1 MKADRQGRLV
11 FPTMESFD
19 THDIFFGRAIDTVG
33 ALLPKFCIVCPPSPR
48 ILYETTCYLVLGERE
63 RRYGK

>member
-19 THDIFFGRAIDTVG
+19 THDIFLEEQLTWL
-33 ALLPKFCIVCPPSPR
+33 AL
-48 ILYETTCYLVLGERE
+48 Y
-63 RRYGK
+63 